1 MTNTIDLGVDTS
13 KGYADFCYRN
23 EHGTVLRLSGRLDDT
38 PEGHRE
44 VRRRFAELA
53 AQHPQIQF
61 RIGIEAS
68 GGLERNW
75 LRLFRELG
83 REYSA
88 KVYQLNPLAVRRYLE
103 KDLHR
108 TITDPASA
116 LGIARYL
123 HDGLRGADRPHDP
136 LLEGPL
142 TLYRCARN
150 FISRSVE
157 VQNELQSL
165 LPCVHPDL
173 VQFCR
178 QGFPQWVLR
187 LLCQYP
193 TAAVLARARPLTL
206 SRVPFV
212 TAARAASLIE
222 SAKHSVAAL
231 DDTDTAHAVRLL
243 AQEVLRLERQID
255 GLKKRLIGQLV
266 KDQEVQFYQSIPGIG
281 PWTATCLRLE
291 YGSMTRFHS
300 DAAVVAFAGLDPKT
314 HQSGDTEEDHGISRR
329 GRRGIRAA
337 LFMAA
342 KTAIRCNPVIRP
354 FYARLIAAGKPHM
367 VALTACM
374 AKLLRLAYA
383 CVMTQQRFDLERYR
397 QIQQRHNQEGKPRTV
412 QPAPTATASAS
423 LTAPVSHREAR
434 RRRAATMPQAGVPRR
449 ERGPGAAPPRHDKPA
464 RREAP
469 QEPIQLSKTR

>member
-1 MTNTIDLGVDTS
+1 MPTIDLGVDTS

-23 EHGTVLRLSGRLDDT
+23 EHGTVLRASGRLDDT

-44 VRRRFAELA
+44 VRRHFAELA
-53 AQHPQIQF
+53 AQHPHIQF
-61 RIGIEAS
+61 RIGVEAS

-75 LRLFRELG
+75 LRLFRELSQQ
-83 REYSA
+83 YPA

-103 KDLHR
+103 QDLHR

-123 HDGLRGADRPHDP
+123 QGGLRGADRPHDP
-136 LLEGPL
+136 LLQGPL

-150 FISRSVE
+150 FISRSAE

-178 QGFPQWVLR
+178 QGFPQWLLR
-187 LLCQYP
+187 ILCQYP
-193 TAAVLARARPLTL
+193 TAAALARARPLTL
-206 SRVPFV
+206 SRVPHV
-212 TAARAASLIE
+212 TDTRAASLIQA
-222 SAKHSVAAL
+222 AKESVAAL
-231 DDTDTAHAVRLL
+231 GDADTARAVRLL
-243 AQEVLRLERQID
+243 AQEILRLERQIE
-255 GLKKRLIGQLV
+255 GLKTHLISQLA
-266 KDQEVQFYQSIPGIG
+266 KDEEVQLYQSIPGIG
-281 PWTATCLRLE
+281 AWTATCLRLE

-300 DAAVVAFAGLDPKT
+300 DSAVVAFAGLDPKT
-314 HQSGDTEEDHGISRR
+314 HQSGDTDEDHGISRR

-342 KTAIRCNPVIRP
+342 RTAIRCNPVIRA
-354 FYARLIAAGKPHM
+354 FYARLLTQGKLPM
-367 VALTACM
+367 VAVTACM

-383 CVMTQQRFDLERYR
+383 CVMTQQSFDPERYR
-397 QIQQRHNQEGKPRTV
+397 EIQERHRQDGKPRTP
-412 QPAPTATASAS
+412 QPAPVEGASVS
-423 LTAPVSHREAR
+423 LTAPVSRREAK
-434 RRRAATMPQAGVPRR
+434 RRRAATVPQAGVPRR

-464 RREAP
+464 RPEEQQA
-469 QEPIQLSKTR
+469 PIQLSKTR